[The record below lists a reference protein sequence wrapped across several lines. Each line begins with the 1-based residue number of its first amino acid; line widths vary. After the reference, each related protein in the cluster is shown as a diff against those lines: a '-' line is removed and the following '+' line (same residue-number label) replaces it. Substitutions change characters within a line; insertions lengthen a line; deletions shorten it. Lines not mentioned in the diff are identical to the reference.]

1 MRCKRRASNLTGAAK
16 AMAEYDSWI
25 GRGRR
30 MMIDFSLE
38 MQRCQWYDNNAKVQS
53 MSQVILLIQSYNKA
67 KSAIG
72 VLSLQHY
79 DLLACFTSD

>member
-30 MMIDFSLE
+30 MMIDFHLKCSDVSG
-38 MQRCQWYDNNAKVQS
+38 MTIMPRFKAC
-53 MSQVILLIQSYNKA
+53 A
-67 KSAIG
+67 KS
-72 VLSLQHY
+72 S
-79 DLLACFTSD
+79 S